1 MGFIQQIIDFI
12 LGLLGMKKTEQ
23 GLPSGQ
29 SGAYTDAQRQQIRN
43 NAVQGLEHVQGA
55 ENIHVFGT
63 GEGSRIV
70 RSEKGADLV
79 EEDGEQQ
86 WVERIDTDI
95 PRAQWVDEWGPLNTQ
110 APTLLEEFV
119 YHESTFD
126 QTRSG
131 DPLSAEQKLKG
142 FGYHSVGHY
151 YYVRNTILKHFGTP
165 TGPNLCDSVFQSQEF
180 SNAVMKAHARMRGDE
195 QSAALSANPE
205 LLAPVEGVTLEI
217 YANLCARMAQGMQQ
231 PELLSSLAQHGLD
244 MGAWERA
251 NAVWTDRMSKDTSG
265 TITTAYSNAF
275 MSSGQGQYA
284 GAAGAAAQTG
294 WNGSAAGG
302 PEPISFEKNAEIAGA
317 MAAWSKQ
324 GKDVNAL
331 LHSTFGMTAMDLSQ
345 TSTWWMTQM
354 MADLPKF
361 DVYNKLTAQ
370 YEAQYMG
377 QVVKNDQ
384 DIAF

>member
-231 PELLSSLAQHGLD
+231 PELLVLARAARPRHGRL
-244 MGAWERA
+244 GARERG
-251 NAVWTDRMSKDTSG
+251 VDRPYVEGHLGYDHDRVQQRLHVVRPRSVRGRCGRCRADRLERLRG
-265 TITTAYSNAF
+265 RWARAHF
-275 MSSGQGQYA
+275 LREERRDRGRDGRVVEA
-284 GAAGAAAQTG
+284 G
-294 WNGSAAGG
+294 
-302 PEPISFEKNAEIAGA
+302 
-317 MAAWSKQ
+317 
-324 GKDVNAL
+324 
-331 LHSTFGMTAMDLSQ
+331 
-345 TSTWWMTQM
+345 
-354 MADLPKF
+354 
-361 DVYNKLTAQ
+361 
-370 YEAQYMG
+370 
-377 QVVKNDQ
+377 
-384 DIAF
+384 

>member
-1 MGFIQQIIDFI
+1 M
-12 LGLLGMKKTEQ
+12 
-23 GLPSGQ
+23 
-29 SGAYTDAQRQQIRN
+29 
-43 NAVQGLEHVQGA
+43 
-55 ENIHVFGT
+55 T
-63 GEGSRIV
+63 GR
-70 RSEKGADLV
+70 
-79 EEDGEQQ
+79 
-86 WVERIDTDI
+86 
-95 PRAQWVDEWGPLNTQ
+95 
-110 APTLLEEFV
+110 
-119 YHESTFD
+119 ESAK
-126 QTRSG
+126 S
-131 DPLSAEQKLKG
+131 
-142 FGYHSVGHY
+142 
-151 YYVRNTILKHFGTP
+151 
-165 TGPNLCDSVFQSQEF
+165 
-180 SNAVMKAHARMRGDE
+180 
-195 QSAALSANPE
+195 
-205 LLAPVEGVTLEI
+205 
-217 YANLCARMAQGMQQ
+217 
-231 PELLSSLAQHGLD
+231 
-244 MGAWERA
+244 
-251 NAVWTDRMSKDTSG
+251 
-265 TITTAYSNAF
+265 
-275 MSSGQGQYA
+275 